1 MRTDRLAA
9 AVDQDLERA
18 ARLLRGGELVAFPT
32 ETVYGLGADGL
43 SGSAVARIFKA
54 KGRPQDNPVILHV
67 ASLAA
72 ADGLYAA
79 SPWQAQALA
88 RLAEAFWPG
97 PLTLVVP
104 KTALVPS
111 RVSAGGS
118 SVALRVPQHPVALA
132 LLDAVGRPLAAPSA
146 NRSGRPSPTTA
157 DHVLRTLDGRI
168 AAVLDGGPTPLGYE
182 STVLSLLDDQ
192 PTLLRPG
199 ALSPAALEAVLGQPV
214 LSRVT
219 DAGAK
224 AATGEGAP
232 ALAPG
237 LRHRHYAPDA
247 VTLRFADLAALQQAW
262 AGGEAILCRSETAR
276 RLGPRRAPLIV
287 LPDTPEGF
295 GRALYDG
302 LYALEAAD
310 VPLAWVEPLPED
322 GPWDALRD
330 RLQRAVAG

>member
-1 MRTDRLAA
+1 MLTDRLAA

-67 ASLAA
+67 ASLPTAA
-72 ADGLYAA
+72 GLYEA

-104 KTALVPS
+104 KTSLVPS

-132 LLDAVGRPLAAPSA
+132 LLEAVGRPLAAPSA

-182 STVLSLLDDQ
+182 STVLSLLNDQ
-192 PTLLRPG
+192 PILLRPG
-199 ALSPAALEAVLGQPV
+199 ALSPDALEAVLGQPV
-214 LSRVT
+214 LTTEGS
-219 DAGAK
+219 AK
-224 AATGEGAP
+224 ATAGEGTP

-262 AGGEAILCRSETAR
+262 TGGEAILCRSETAR

-310 VPLAWVEPLPED
+310 VPLAWVEPLPE
-322 GPWDALRD
+322 GASWAALRD